1 MTNSVVRAPRPTNVQ
16 SHTMTVH
23 DIIHNSLIDHTV
35 EHLPQIALTIVIAI
49 VVSTIL
55 RRLIGRAT
63 NRAIKKNPTETR
75 RDARLKTLASVGKS
89 TVSIVVWTW
98 AILAALGTIG
108 IDIRPLIAS
117 AGIAGVAL
125 GFGAQSLVKD
135 FLTGIFMLVEDQYG
149 VGDWIDVG
157 DASGTVEH
165 VSLRT
170 TTIRDSD
177 GTLWFVRNGGITRVG
192 NFSREYAIARVEIP
206 LSLSTDISAAS
217 QTILDAAVAAA
228 GDQLKGKIIG
238 SPTLDGVST
247 VSTDHL
253 TIRVKA
259 TTKPGAQWEVQRG
272 LMGAIMP
279 ALEAAELKTP
289 YPHGIGIT
297 GVY

>member
-1 MTNSVVRAPRPTNVQ
+1 
-16 SHTMTVH
+16 
-23 DIIHNSLIDHTV
+23 
-35 EHLPQIALTIVIAI
+35 
-49 VVSTIL
+49 
-55 RRLIGRAT
+55 
-63 NRAIKKNPTETR
+63 
-75 RDARLKTLASVGKS
+75 
-89 TVSIVVWTW
+89 
-98 AILAALGTIG
+98 
-108 IDIRPLIAS
+108 
-117 AGIAGVAL
+117 
-125 GFGAQSLVKD
+125 
-135 FLTGIFMLVEDQYG
+135 MLVEDQYG

-177 GTLWFVRNGGITRVG
+177 GTLWFVRNGEITRVG

-217 QTILDAAVAAA
+217 QTILDAATAAA

>member
-1 MTNSVVRAPRPTNVQ
+1 MTNSVVRAPRPTDVQ

-89 TVSIVVWTW
+89 
-98 AILAALGTIG
+98 A
-108 IDIRPLIAS
+108 
-117 AGIAGVAL
+117 
-125 GFGAQSLVKD
+125 
-135 FLTGIFMLVEDQYG
+135 
-149 VGDWIDVG
+149 
-157 DASGTVEH
+157 
-165 VSLRT
+165 
-170 TTIRDSD
+170 
-177 GTLWFVRNGGITRVG
+177 
-192 NFSREYAIARVEIP
+192 
-206 LSLSTDISAAS
+206 
-217 QTILDAAVAAA
+217 
-228 GDQLKGKIIG
+228 
-238 SPTLDGVST
+238 
-247 VSTDHL
+247 VSTDPL

-259 TTKPGAQWEVQRG
+259 TTNPGAQWEVQRG

-297 GVY
+297 GVD